1 MDETCSAMGTISLLS
16 GQPKEGVSVEA
27 RSESKGYYE
36 ETRTDSLGS
45 YRLRGLIPD
54 TMYIIKVVAKEEWE
68 STRVERASPEFVSVW
83 VGAEDIKGLDFVVF
97 EQPEVTIMSGHV
109 EGNGISELQSYLVI
123 EVKSAT
129 EPYKIASVLP
139 LPLSHFFQIRDLPK
153 AKHLVQLL
161 YSLPSS
167 SKRFESE
174 IIEVDLEKQAQIH
187 VGPLRFKIKESHHK
201 QDLTPAPVF
210 PLIVGV
216 CVIVLFIS
224 MPRLKDLYQS
234 TVASSPGTTTVKK
247 ELRKPILRKKT
258 F

>member
-1 MDETCSAMGTISLLS
+1 MGTISLLS
-16 GQPKEGVSVEA
+16 GQPKEGVSIEA

-54 TMYIIKVVAKEEWE
+54 MTYIIKVVAKEEWGT
-68 STRVERASPEFVSVW
+68 TRVERASPEHFSVK
-83 VGAEDIKGLDFVVF
+83 VGAEDIEGLDFVVF
-97 EQPEVTIMSGHV
+97 EKPEMTILSGHV
-109 EGNGISELQSYLVI
+109 EGNGISELQSQLVI
-123 EVKSAT
+123 EVKSAS
-129 EPYKIASVLP
+129 EPYKISSVLP
-139 LPLSHFFQIRDLPK
+139 LPFSHFFQIHDLPK
-153 AKHLVQLL
+153 AKHLVQLR

-187 VGPLRFKIKESHHK
+187 VGPLGFKIEENLHK

-216 CVIVLFIS
+216 SVIALFIS
-224 MPRLKDLYQS
+224 MPSYLMVRSNNCEKRITKASFEEENFLKISCSQ
-234 TVASSPGTTTVKK
+234 
-247 ELRKPILRKKT
+247 R
-258 F
+258 